1 MYSNYGI
8 RLSDKQKEKI
18 LKAVRNGN
26 EVTIQLKKVNLRGT
40 DELPLTNT
48 QINRINKGVGF
59 NLHLSKSQMKV
70 ISSKIRKVEEKTG
83 GILPLLTLLPL
94 IFGGLGAVGG
104 VAGGVAS
111 AVSAAKSNAEQAR
124 HNRVVEAEL
133 AKSGSGVSRKL
144 KNAGTVN
151 CSMMGNGIFLTP
163 ANGSGLFLGPYR
175 P

>member
-1 MYSNYGI
+1 MYSNYGL

-18 LKAVRNGN
+18 LRGARNGN
-26 EVTIQLKKVNLRGT
+26 EVTIQLQKVNLYGT

-59 NLHLSKSQMKV
+59 NLHLSKPQMKA
-70 ISSKIRKVEEKTG
+70 IASKIRKEEEKIG

-94 IFGGLGAVGG
+94 IFGGLGAAGG

-133 AKSGSGVSRKL
+133 AKSGSGVLRKL
-144 KNAGTVN
+144 KNVGTVN
-151 CSMMGNGIFLTP
+151 CSVIGNGIFLSP
-163 ANGSGLFLGPYR
+163 AVGSGLFLGPYR